1 MFFRYSYEFQE
12 ILSQSTSPPNDCR
25 SILSRALDV
34 REYSGQVRGKEHGV
48 TPSSLKKNNPKTK
61 SASNKELQ
69 ARLDALEAEVLEL
82 RKDKARHQS

>member
-1 MFFRYSYEFQE
+1 
-12 ILSQSTSPPNDCR
+12 
-25 SILSRALDV
+25 
-34 REYSGQVRGKEHGV
+34 VRGKGYGV

-82 RKDKARHQS
+82 RKEKARQYQSERESSGVKETSDIASVNCALKETIPEVNSYII